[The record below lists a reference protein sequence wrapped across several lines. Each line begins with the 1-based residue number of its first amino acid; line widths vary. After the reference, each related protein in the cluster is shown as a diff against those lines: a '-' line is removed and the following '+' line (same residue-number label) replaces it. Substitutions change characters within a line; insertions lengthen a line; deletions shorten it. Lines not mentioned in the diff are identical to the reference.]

1 MNDLQDLLDFKKRER
16 ITDNNIHEGWK
27 SAILGNLDIVGIFNK
42 VIEITSVKDSDN
54 REFILYSI
62 VSECLFYLM
71 LLNIQF
77 SLYTFRFRA
86 QIITVEYCSREQRSD
101 VRSEHPLLTHSLP
114 PRPKRVD

>member
-27 SAILGNLDIVGIFNK
+27 SAILGNLDIVGIFNASK
-42 VIEITSVKDSDN
+42 EITSVKDSDN
-54 REFILYSI
+54 RELILYSI

-86 QIITVEYCSREQRSD
+86 QIIRVEYCFREQRSD
-101 VRSEHPLLTHSLP
+101 VGLD
-114 PRPKRVD
+114 RPI